1 MSGPKSVTP
10 PIGTLSFAESG
21 TVQDSSGKTHNFS
34 LSQPDLKPDENVF
47 RLAGEQGQS
56 EKPSVDA
63 MLAFVGKLRTPT
75 SIWNSCRIRVFNMP
89 FQEGFL
95 ARGDCVG
102 IVRAG
107 LSLKRDS
114 QKRHCTP
121 PHRNLQASCRA
132 AEASGIAQ
140 HGKKTRSSSDL

>member
-63 MLAFVGKLRTPT
+63 MLAFVGKLRV
-75 SIWNSCRIRVFNMP
+75 IEAFVVEMKY
-89 FQEGFL
+89 
-95 ARGDCVG
+95 
-102 IVRAG
+102 RAYDHK
-107 LSLKRDS
+107 L
-114 QKRHCTP
+114 
-121 PHRNLQASCRA
+121 
-132 AEASGIAQ
+132 
-140 HGKKTRSSSDL
+140 